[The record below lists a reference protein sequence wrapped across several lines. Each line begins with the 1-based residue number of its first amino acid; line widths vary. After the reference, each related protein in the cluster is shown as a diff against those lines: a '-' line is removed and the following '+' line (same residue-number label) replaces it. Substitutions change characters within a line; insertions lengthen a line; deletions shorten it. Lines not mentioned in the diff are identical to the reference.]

1 MGAEDENPAPGPSDG
16 SIGKDDRSNS
26 GNNNNGVISR
36 VPPSS
41 LTDAEMKARSARP
54 SGKVR
59 STATTSPASQ
69 PKASSSATSV
79 SAEATETTK
88 SATSRSSSSTTS
100 DRSHRASRRT
110 KQQQQNPGSLLSST
124 DAAMRKK
131 IVEDNVSGIAS
142 DGNSD
147 MVSVTES
154 MAGTVE
160 TASGLVAAA
169 AAAGNGTSD
178 VAQPSL
184 EPGAYRVSGPEG
196 PNDDYTS
203 EGGHNNDSDVGG
215 ADNSLTERQESAV
228 ESALGGMSDRQ
239 QLQAQ
244 SSDNGVESLNAVDAL
259 AVGVDTTTTT
269 PSSSKNDTKN
279 NDIDEAGILSGDA
292 VVAQPIDEADLE
304 QQYRDQFMKDVVE
317 ASVVD
322 KDVELAKK
330 KRRRMFI
337 GISVVVIALALGLGL
352 GLGLKEQESPPL
364 TAEEVL
370 YDLVSP
376 WSSPEDLADPSS
388 PQSTAFNW
396 VLNDDP
402 LDLTGGLVD
411 GSTNS
416 STVLERYVLSV
427 LYWSTDGPN
436 WTNQLDFMTNNSVC
450 DWPDESKTST
460 VSYVNCNE
468 NGDLFD
474 IRIDSNNL
482 NGTIPSEL
490 AAVSTLAILTFNT
503 NDLRGTLPSQLG
515 LLTSLFWFTM
525 TGNMLTG
532 SIPEQIASLPLLRS
546 FALNQNQLTGTI
558 PPILLGKNEAQL
570 RYFIVDQNHLTGTIP
585 PLRTQSAMEYFLVE
599 DNNLNG
605 TIPLSLYAQP
615 SLLLATLSR
624 NNLSGTIA
632 EQIDGLASVEQVE
645 VRGNSFTGP
654 LPRRLGNLK
663 QLRRAWFSD
672 NQLTGPI
679 PETWSGLRDIESI
692 DLSNNNLSATLP
704 ENLSTQWQSLD
715 FFSVESNPMMDG
727 SVPNSLGELPTLT
740 TFDLRDTGFTSGLE
754 EVFCS
759 KDVLP
764 TSISADCG
772 GEVPQIECSCCSSC
786 CDADGGSCVLN
797 ITSACNA
804 KAGSLVVMDPSRN
817 ATCSCNDDF
826 TVVSC
831 NDDDTCVSCNGDES
845 DPNTQCAVNTE
856 YGYILDPTTGEIAG
870 FQNTLVHTS
879 GPWTGTTVRFYDD
892 VTTPTFDI
900 YVDGE
905 KCDSAYALLCPSG
918 FSSYII
924 DCTNIDD
931 SYYFHPC
938 ESEES
943 LQEYGLF
950 NILLALD
957 PSNSFGTCSILF
969 TKVNQFF

>member
-1 MGAEDENPAPGPSDG
+1 LP
-16 SIGKDDRSNS
+16 
-26 GNNNNGVISR
+26 
-36 VPPSS
+36 
-41 LTDAEMKARSARP
+41 
-54 SGKVR
+54 
-59 STATTSPASQ
+59 
-69 PKASSSATSV
+69 
-79 SAEATETTK
+79 
-88 SATSRSSSSTTS
+88 
-100 DRSHRASRRT
+100 
-110 KQQQQNPGSLLSST
+110 ST
-124 DAAMRKK
+124 DAILRKE
-131 IVEDNVSGIAS
+131 VVQNHVSGNAAGG
-142 DGNSD
+142 DSD

-154 MAGTVE
+154 MTGTVE
-160 TASGLVAAA
+160 TASGLAAA
-169 AAAGNGTSD
+169 AAASVGTGTSD
-178 VAQPSL
+178 VVQPSL
-184 EPGAYRVSGPEG
+184 EPGAYRVAGPEG
-196 PNDDYTS
+196 TNDDFIS
-203 EGGHNNDSDVGG
+203 ERGHNDDDNDVSGGSRSDH
-215 ADNSLTERQESAV
+215 NSLTGAQESAS
-228 ESALGGMSDRQ
+228 EPASGGLSDRQ
-239 QLQAQ
+239 QLQVQ
-244 SSDNGVESLNAVDAL
+244 SPDNGDESLNAVDAL
-259 AVGVDTTTTT
+259 AVGVDPTTTTT
-269 PSSSKNDTKN
+269 FSSNKNDTKD
-279 NDIDEAGILSGDA
+279 NDTDEAGILSGDA

-322 KDVELAKK
+322 KDVELEKK
-330 KRRRMFI
+330 ARRRMFI

-396 VLNDDP
+396 VLNEDP

-436 WTNQLDFMTNNSVC
+436 WTNQLDFMTNSSVC

-624 NNLSGTIA
+624 NNLAGTIA

-645 VRGNSFTGP
+645 VRDNSFTGP